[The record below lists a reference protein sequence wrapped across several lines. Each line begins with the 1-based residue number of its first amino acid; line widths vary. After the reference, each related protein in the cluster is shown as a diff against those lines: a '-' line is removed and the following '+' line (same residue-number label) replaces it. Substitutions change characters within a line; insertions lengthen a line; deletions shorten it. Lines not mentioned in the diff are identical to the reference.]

1 MLTWLF
7 LIKLISILLLVYQKD
22 TDLIPK
28 NSRVRIN
35 RVLKSIGPAIAGGVT
50 TSTQKQKEEELVSNL
65 REKFNAYS
73 NAYSSPSASPVNDFS
88 EKQNTD
94 NESSIYSDIMAN
106 DESNSNSSLSMP
118 FSELNG
124 IHPGLNTTDIS
135 PLVTS
140 EEKAVSGLLVY
151 NRTNCSKNKYFK

>member
-1 MLTWLF
+1 M
-7 LIKLISILLLVYQKD
+7 
-22 TDLIPK
+22 
-28 NSRVRIN
+28 
-35 RVLKSIGPAIAGGVT
+35 LKSIGPAIAGGVT

-140 EEKAVSGLLVY
+140 EEKAVSGANILLYLYNIISLVY
-151 NRTNCSKNKYFK
+151 CFFILRATNIIILARC